1 MQKKID
7 ISVLDKKVNFSIP
20 PFFWIHPK
28 NIYGFSKIQ
37 TRKENT
43 QEILNEDSDLS
54 NLNRADFIIAIYLEE
69 CLELHPEDYQIF
81 LDNILWII
89 TELYSTY
96 ASNLSSVYL
105 RPHLPKETKILN
117 KIFEKIFDLI
127 SIKKTERD
135 YFCLFLLKN
144 FIFEL
149 FQFGPEWGVFSRDR
163 LNYSSLFQDN
173 IAIDDIK
180 NPYLCSFLNKEN
192 MKKISSLLDIDFL
205 DIFLNSE

>member
-37 TRKENT
+37 TRKENI
-43 QEILNEDSDLS
+43 QEILNEDSNLS

-117 KIFEKIFDLI
+117 KVFEKIFDLI
-127 SIKKTERD
+127 SIKKPSGIIFVS
-135 YFCLFLLKN
+135 FCWKILFLNYFNL
-144 FIFEL
+144 
-149 FQFGPEWGVFSRDR
+149 V
-163 LNYSSLFQDN
+163 LNGE
-173 IAIDDIK
+173 
-180 NPYLCSFLNKEN
+180 YLVET
-192 MKKISSLLDIDFL
+192 D
-205 DIFLNSE
+205 